1 MEKLLQA
8 FINRVDRTH
17 LAIEGIAVM
26 EEGRVTAEHRW
37 APDLPRNIY
46 SHTKSFMATAVGI
59 AVSEGA
65 LSLDDRLA
73 DCFPESVPADAS
85 PLLREI
91 RLRHLLTM
99 SSGFD
104 SALLM
109 GADRRAGVGAP
120 DYVRYM
126 LSQPVL
132 RRPGELFHYSTADSI
147 LAGRMFEQKMGVGLA
162 EFLWERI
169 FKPLGIGYPLWEFCP
184 RGHAI
189 GGGGMS
195 LTLRDMMKL
204 GQLYHDD
211 GRWNGTQLVDTAW
224 VRAATAKQ
232 IDTPPDDNV
241 WHCGYGYQFWMSP
254 YPDAYRADGAFGQ
267 ITTVLP
273 RRGMVVAIQCPETG
287 DFPKVQAALHEEF
300 LSQL

>member
-1 MEKLLQA
+1 MKKLLQA
-8 FINRVDRTH
+8 FIDRVDRTH

-37 APDLPRNIY
+37 TPDLPRNIY

-73 DCFPESVPADAS
+73 GCFPESVPADAS
-85 PLLREI
+85 PVLGEI

-132 RRPGELFHYSTADSI
+132 RRPGELFYYSTADSI

-169 FKPLGIGYPLWEFCP
+169 FKPLGIGFPLWEFCP

-204 GQLYHDD
+204 GQLYLCLLYTS
-211 GRWNGTQLVDTAW
+211 RCV
-224 VRAATAKQ
+224 
-232 IDTPPDDNV
+232 
-241 WHCGYGYQFWMSP
+241 
-254 YPDAYRADGAFGQ
+254 
-267 ITTVLP
+267 
-273 RRGMVVAIQCPETG
+273 
-287 DFPKVQAALHEEF
+287 
-300 LSQL
+300 

>member
-8 FINRVDRTH
+8 FIDRVDREH

-26 EEGRVTAEHRW
+26 QEGHVTAEHRW
-37 APDLPRNIY
+37 TPDLPRNIY
-46 SHTKSFMATAVGI
+46 SNTKSFMSTAVGI
-59 AVSEGA
+59 AISEGK
-65 LSLDDRLA
+65 LSLDDRLV

-85 PLLREI
+85 PLLGEI

-104 SALLM
+104 RSLLM

-120 DYVRYM
+120 DYIAYM

-132 RRPGELFHYSTADSI
+132 RQPGERFYYSTADSI
-147 LAGRMFEQKMGVGLA
+147 VAGRMFEQKMGVGLA

-169 FKPLGIGYPLWEFCP
+169 FRPLDIGFPLWEFCP

-195 LTLRDMMKL
+195 LALKDMIKL
-204 GQLYHDD
+204 GWLYLDN
-211 GRWNGTQLVDTAW
+211 GRWNGAQLVDPAW
-224 VRAATAKQ
+224 IKAATSKQ

-254 YPDAYRADGAFGQ
+254 YPDAYRADGAYGQ

-273 RRGMVVAIQCPETG
+273 KCGMVVAVQCPETG
-287 DFPKVQAALHEEF
+287 NFSKVQAALHEEF

>member
-8 FINRVDRTH
+8 FIDRVAREH

-26 EEGRVTAEHRW
+26 EDGCVTAEHRW
-37 APDLPRNIY
+37 TPDLPRNIY
-46 SHTKSFMATAVGI
+46 SHTKSFMATAIGI
-59 AVSEGA
+59 AISEA
-65 LSLDDRLA
+65 KLSLDDRLA
-73 DCFPESVPADAS
+73 ECFPESVPTDA
-85 PLLREI
+85 PELLFEV

-99 SSGFD
+99 SSGFGR
-104 SALLM
+104 AFLM

-120 DYVRYM
+120 DYVGYM
-126 LSQPVL
+126 LSQPL
-132 RRPGELFHYSTADSI
+132 LCRPGETFCYSTADSI
-147 LAGRMFEQKMGVGLA
+147 LAGRMFEQKMGIGLA

-169 FKPLGIGYPLWEFCP
+169 FNPLGIGFPLWEFCP

-204 GQLYHDD
+204 GQLYLDG
-211 GRWNGTQLVDTAW
+211 GRWNGEQLVDPCW
-224 VRAATAKQ
+224 IRAATSKQ
-232 IDTPPDDNV
+232 IDTPPDHNV

-254 YPDAYRADGAFGQ
+254 YPDAYRADGAYGQ

-273 RRGMVVAIQCPETG
+273 QCGKVVSVQCPETG
-287 DFPKVQAALHEEF
+287 EFSKVQAALHEEL